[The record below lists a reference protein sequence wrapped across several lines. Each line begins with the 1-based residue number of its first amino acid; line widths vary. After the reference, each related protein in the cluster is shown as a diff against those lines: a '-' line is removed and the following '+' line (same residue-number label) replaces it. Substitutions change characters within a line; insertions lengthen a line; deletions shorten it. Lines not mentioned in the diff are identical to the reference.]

1 MYCYLTNI
9 LVAMNSTGITYRCVM
24 LYSLRFYSEMG
35 VTLDLE
41 TDTCVSHFHL
51 VNQIV
56 HYKNI

>member
-1 MYCYLTNI
+1 
-9 LVAMNSTGITYRCVM
+9 MNSTGITYRCVM